1 MTPAGPQDPK
11 TRTSDLDRAV
21 GFFHSGEA
29 QPAADAR
36 ALAALQFGDVLAY
49 VAGFSATDAGAARVR
64 SLTPRSVRRGATTSD
79 ARDAIIGE
87 HTRVAAMRALFGGDD
102 PWPSAPIPGVAAALT
117 RLRVAGSTWHGAEL
131 RETVTLLVSSRLQA
145 AALRAAQKREAAV
158 AALAPLGAALLTDAG
173 LEALIDK
180 VVDDAGIVRDSA
192 SAELRRTRKQLR
204 GAEADLIRLLE
215 KLIGG
220 LESHHRVDDGSVTMR
235 NGRWVIPVRRE
246 GRVVVGGIV
255 HDTSATGAT
264 VFVEPPAAVE
274 FGNRIRELEY
284 AEIREVERILA
295 ETTDAI
301 RPRAD
306 ELIATLDALI
316 ELDAIV
322 ARARFADRH
331 RCWPATLQS
340 PADGLAIVDGR
351 HPLLVAQHAG
361 KDADPVVPFTLT
373 LEPAERTLLVSG
385 PNTGGKTVLLKAVAL
400 HSLMAQAGIPPTV
413 GPGSALPLYDRVFA
427 DIGDEQSIE
436 ASLSTF
442 SGHVRNLIEIVEEAT
457 PDSLVLA
464 DELGSGTDPNE
475 GAALGG
481 AILEALTRRGTTT
494 VATTHL
500 GALKELAHEV
510 PGVVNASLQFDEA
523 ALAPTYRLLKG
534 IPGRSYGIS
543 IARRL
548 KMPGEILTRAEERV
562 PKGERDAAAMI
573 EELERKQHSLE
584 ERARDLAS
592 AEEHY
597 AARAERVAEREGQVK
612 SRERELEREARSA
625 SKRYVLEARKEI
637 EAAIADLRRASES
650 GGRVDS
656 AAAEA
661 RGLAERALQRERTEL
676 QKLEADGAD
685 EAEQRDSSEAL
696 VVGDFVSVPNLGGAA
711 AQVIE
716 ARGGDLV
723 VVLGSVRTT
732 VPRAAARKVRAPRRG
747 RDGSLRP
754 GASPAIAE
762 PVAVMGKVPEVAAK
776 FEVDL
781 RGMRIGEVDGAV
793 QLALDGAVLG
803 DLPSIRIIHGK
814 GTGALRE
821 RVGELLREDSRVK
834 SFRLGAWNEGGA
846 GVTVAEFA

>member
-29 QPAADAR
+29 RPAADER
-36 ALAALQFGDVLAY
+36 ALGALQFGDVLAY
-49 VAGFSATDAGAARVR
+49 VAGFAATAAGAARVR
-64 SLTPRSVRRGATTSD
+64 HLTPQRVAVGA
-79 ARDAIIGE
+79 ARDAILGE
-87 HTRVAAMRALFGGDD
+87 HARVAAMRALLGGDD
-102 PWPSAPIPGVAAALT
+102 PWPSAPIPDVAAALA
-117 RLRVAGSTWHGAEL
+117 RLRVPGSTWQGAEL
-131 RETVTLLVSSRLQA
+131 RDAMTLMVSSRLQA
-145 AALRAAQKREAAV
+145 AALRAADRRDAPV
-158 AALAPLGAALLTDAG
+158 VALAPLGAALLTDAS

-180 VVDDAGIVRDSA
+180 VVDEAGVVRDSA
-192 SAELRRTRKQLR
+192 SPELRRTRKQLR

-215 KLIGG
+215 KVIGG

-274 FGNRIRELEY
+274 FGNRIRELEA

-301 RPRAD
+301 RPRAG
-306 ELIATLDALI
+306 ELVATLDALI
-316 ELDAIV
+316 ELDSLL

-331 RCWPATLQS
+331 HCWPATLQS

-351 HPLLVAQHAG
+351 HPLLVAQYAG
-361 KDADPVVPFTLT
+361 HEIDPVVPFTLT
-373 LEPAERTLLVSG
+373 LDPDERTLLVSG

-400 HSLMAQAGIPPTV
+400 HSLMAQAGVPPTV

-442 SGHVRNLIEIVEEAT
+442 SGHVRNLIDIVEHAT

-481 AILEALTRRGTTT
+481 AILEALTQRGTTT

-548 KMPGEILTRAEERV
+548 KMPAAILTRAEERV

-573 EELERKQHSLE
+573 EELERKQYSLE
-584 ERARDLAS
+584 ERDRDVEAREEATS
-592 AEEHY
+592 A
-597 AARAERVAEREGQVK
+597 RLERVAEREQFVK
-612 SRERELEREARSA
+612 TRERELEREARGA

-637 EAAIADLRRASES
+637 EAVIAALRGAAGSAI
-650 GGRVDS
+650 GP
-656 AAAEA
+656 AAGEA
-661 RGLAERALQRERTEL
+661 RSVAEQLLQRERGAL
-676 QKLEADGAD
+676 QQLESDQTDPGPDQPDPIQAVG
-685 EAEQRDSSEAL
+685 
-696 VVGDFVSVPNLGGAA
+696 VGDFVSVPNFGGATGK
-711 AQVIE
+711 VIE
-716 ARGGDLV
+716 ARDGDLV
-723 VVLGSVRTT
+723 VMLGSVRTT
-732 VPRAAARKVRAPRRG
+732 VPRASAKRMRKPKRTGDGGRG
-747 RDGSLRP
+747 GEP
-754 GASPAIAE
+754 AE
-762 PVAVMGKVPEVAAK
+762 PVAVIGNVPEVAAK

-803 DLPSIRIIHGK
+803 DLPSLRIIHGK

-821 RVGELLREDSRVK
+821 RVAELLRDDARVK

>member
-29 QPAADAR
+29 HAAADAR
-36 ALAALQFGDVLAY
+36 ALAALQFSDMLAY
-49 VAGFSATDAGAARVR
+49 VAGFAGTEAGASRVR
-64 SLTPRSVRRGATTSD
+64 ELTPRSVGRAEASADTRE
-79 ARDAIIGE
+79 AIIGE
-87 HTRVAAMRALFGGDD
+87 HARVAAMRAVLGGDD
-102 PWPSAPIPGVAAALT
+102 PWPSAPIPDLAAALS
-117 RLRVAGSTWHGAEL
+117 RLRVPGSTWQGAEL
-131 RETVTLLVSSRLQA
+131 RNAVTLLVSSRIQS
-145 AALRAAQKREAAV
+145 AALRAAQKREATV
-158 AALAPLGAALLTDAG
+158 AALAPLGAMLLTDLG
-173 LEALIDK
+173 LESLIDK
-180 VVDDAGIVRDSA
+180 VVDEAGAVRDSA

-215 KLIGG
+215 KVIGG

-284 AEIREVERILA
+284 AETREVERILA
-295 ETTDAI
+295 DTTDAI

-306 ELIATLDALI
+306 DLVATLDALV
-316 ELDAIV
+316 ELDALL

-361 KDADPVVPFTLT
+361 KANDPVVPFTLT
-373 LEPAERTLLVSG
+373 LEPSERTLLVSG

-442 SGHVRNLIEIVEEAT
+442 SGHVRNLIEIVEHAT

-464 DELGSGTDPNE
+464 DELGSGTDPSE

-548 KMPGEILTRAEERV
+548 KMPGEILARAEERV
-562 PKGERDAAAMI
+562 PKGERDAAALI

-584 ERARDLAS
+584 ERDREVAAR
-592 AEEHY
+592 EENH
-597 AARAERVAEREGQVK
+597 AARAERVAEREAQVK
-612 SRERELEREARSA
+612 TRERELEREARSA

-637 EAAIADLRRASES
+637 EAAIAELRRASES
-650 GGRVDS
+650 GDRVDG

-661 RGLAERALQRERTEL
+661 RGLAERALQRERSAL
-676 QKLEADGAD
+676 QKLEANAAGQ
-685 EAEQRDSSEAL
+685 AEQPDSSEAF

-716 ARGGDLV
+716 ARGGELV
-723 VVLGSVRTT
+723 VVVGSVRTT
-732 VPRAAARKVRAPRRG
+732 VPKAAARKVRAPRRG
-747 RDGSLRP
+747 RDGTLHP
-754 GASPAIAE
+754 GASPAAAE
-762 PVAVMGKVPEVAAK
+762 PVAVMGRVPDVAAK
-776 FEVDL
+776 FEVDV

-821 RVGELLREDSRVK
+821 RVAELLREDSRVK